1 MLRKIVFNVGKAIVL
16 CMLLLAKAEA
26 QPALLPP
33 PGVDAPVVESPE
45 FLGRVAVPPSL
56 AVEAVPVQA
65 VLPAETLEQITPV
78 ESPVLVNTS
87 SWYHPAYWFG
97 PDPWDIGFELGING
111 NEGINESLSMRVGGH
126 INRETERWKFDNSLV
141 YNKNTANDVETQNN
155 ALLDSRVDRVL
166 GKSRWSLFFLNQVLY
181 DEFQAFDLR
190 VSLSSGVG
198 YQFIDTETMDLTGS
212 FGAGASREFGAV
224 VEETAYEALFGLDYE
239 HDFSKT
245 QRFTAKVD
253 YFPEWEDFSLYRIVT
268 DFGWEIDLDRPQNV
282 SLKFSVVDR
291 YDSTPNGVEPNEIN
305 YAALLIWG
313 L

>member
-1 MLRKIVFNVGKAIVL
+1 MQRKSIFMMGIGIVFCTLTCAVSL
-16 CMLLLAKAEA
+16 A
-26 QPALLPP
+26 QPMLLPP
-33 PGVDAPVVESPE
+33 AGGDAPKVESPE

-56 AVEAVPVQA
+56 VEEAVTVQA
-65 VLPAETLEQITPV
+65 VLPVETLEPTLPV
-78 ESPVLVNTS
+78 ESPILVTTPA
-87 SWYHPAYWFG
+87 WYHPAYWFG
-97 PDPWDIGFELGING
+97 PDPWDIGFELGVNG
-111 NEGINESLSMRVGGH
+111 NEGINESLSLRVGGH

-166 GKSRWSLFFLNQVLY
+166 GASRWSLFFLNQVLY

-198 YQFIDTETMDLTGS
+198 YQFIDSETIDLTGS

-224 VEETAYEALFGLDYE
+224 VEETAYEALFGLNYE

-245 QRFTAKVD
+245 QRFSAKVD
-253 YFPEWEDFSLYRIVT
+253 YFPEWGDFSLYRIVT
-268 DFGWEIDLDRPQNV
+268 DFGWEIDLDRPKNV
-282 SLKFSVVDR
+282 SLKFSVIDR